1 MPEQTSKWNFF
12 IVLIDLI
19 AIGLY
24 TTFHLLDIHYTIAG
38 IGIDLLSIYIVI
50 ALGGIPL
57 VFEIFKQVFK
67 GNFGTDL
74 LAAIALIT
82 AVLLESYLAAAGVI
96 LRRSGGQALEV
107 YATQKA
113 SSVLLALAERMPTIA
128 HLKKGANILDIKTM
142 DIKIGDLIVIYPHE
156 VSPVDGIVVSGHGSM
171 DEAYLTGEPYK
182 ISKAPGAAVISGAVN
197 GDNAIIIQADKLPSD
212 SRYAKIMEVMQNAEE
227 KRPKLR
233 RIGDQLGAVFTPVA
247 LVIAAG
253 AWIYTGDAIR
263 FLSVL
268 VIATPCPLLI
278 AIPVTIISAIS
289 IAAKNGIIIKDPAV
303 LERIPTCKT
312 AIFDKTGTLTYGKP
326 TFTEISVA
334 DGINPDEI
342 LSYVASLERY
352 SKHPLSSAIIKEAK
366 KRKLFVPQATE
377 ISELPGSGLKGK
389 VLDSDLQITHRQK
402 VSKEIQDILPEQ
414 GSGLECVILK
424 DGKYAALFK
433 FHDEMRKDS
442 KVFVSHLG
450 PSHQFNKIM
459 LVSGDRES
467 EVLYLAGKLGIKDT
481 LSSQTPEQKLMIV
494 EEENKKAPTLFMGD
508 GINDAPAMRAATV
521 AIAFGHESN
530 VTSEAAGAVIM
541 ENSLVKVD
549 ELIHLSI
556 NMRKIVM
563 QSAVGGMLLSVLGMG
578 FAAAGFI
585 SPVSG
590 ALLQELIDVIAI
602 TNALRLIWE
611 KKVKIDI

>member
-1 MPEQTSKWNFF
+1 MIEQTSKWNFF
-12 IVLIDLI
+12 IVFIDLI
-19 AIGLY
+19 AIALY
-24 TTFHLLDIHYTIAG
+24 GAFHLLDIHYSIAG
-38 IGIDLLSIYIVI
+38 ISADILALYIVI
-50 ALGGIPL
+50 VLGGVPL
-57 VFEIFKQVFK
+57 VFEIFGQVFK

-82 AVLLESYLAAAGVI
+82 AVLLNSYLAAALVI
-96 LRRSGGQALEV
+96 LMLSGGQALEV

-113 SSVLLALAERMPTIA
+113 SSVLLALAERMPTTA
-128 HLKKGANILDIKTM
+128 HLKQGTTIVDIKTM

-156 VSPVDGIVVSGHGSM
+156 VAPVDGIVISGHGSM
-171 DEAYLTGEPYK
+171 DEAYLTGEPYR
-182 ISKAPGAAVISGAVN
+182 ISKAPGARVISGAVN
-197 GDNAIIIQADKLPSD
+197 GDSAIIIKADKLPSD
-212 SRYAKIMEVMQNAEE
+212 SRYAKIMEVMRNAEE

-233 RIGDQLGAVFTPVA
+233 RIGDQMGAIFTPIA
-247 LVIAAG
+247 LLIAAA
-253 AWIYTGDAIR
+253 AWFYTGDAIR

-268 VIATPCPLLI
+268 VIATPCPLII

-303 LERIPTCKT
+303 LERIPTCRT

-326 TFTEISVA
+326 TFTEIMVA
-334 DGINPDEI
+334 DGIDKDEI
-342 LSYVASLERY
+342 LSYVASLEKY
-352 SKHPLSSAIIKEAK
+352 SKHPLSSAIITEAK
-366 KRKLFVPQATE
+366 DRKLFIPEATE
-377 ISELPGSGLKGK
+377 ISELPGSGLKGN
-389 VLDSDLQITHRQK
+389 VLGSNIQITHRK
-402 VSKEIQDILPEQ
+402 KIDKDMLKLLPEQ
-414 GSGLECVILK
+414 GSGLECVVLK
-424 DGKYAALFK
+424 DGKYAALLK

-467 EVLYLAGKLGIKDT
+467 EVLYLAGKLGIEDT
-481 LSSQTPEQKLMIV
+481 LASQTPEQKLMIV

-541 ENSLVKVD
+541 DNSLVKVD

-590 ALLQELIDVIAI
+590 ALLQELIDVVAI